1 MQHVCMYFQ
10 GIQEK
15 QTPREIMLECKKLV
29 DARLL
34 VPVVAKSFL
43 PSQYDQA
50 FRHVAKTS
58 DSPLAQAN
66 VGKCVLVFKAK

>member
-1 MQHVCMYFQ
+1 M
-10 GIQEK
+10 
-15 QTPREIMLECKKLV
+15 ECKKLV
-29 DARLL
+29 DSRLL

-50 FRHVAKTS
+50 FRHVAKS
-58 DSPLAQAN
+58 LDSPLAQAH